1 MITYFDTSAFIK
13 LIINEIGTDEVESY
27 WDEGGDVASC
37 QLLVIESTAALV
49 RARQSD
55 RISIATYNS
64 SISLLDNL
72 YARLT
77 IVNIDENLLAD
88 ACDVTKTE
96 KLRAYD
102 AVHLASALKI
112 GADIFASADAD
123 LCRAANRQGLNIFN
137 PGLKVA
143 NKKSSTRGVARTG
156 DIRCI

>member
-13 LIINEIGTDEVESY
+13 LIIKEIGTDEVESY

-37 QLLVIESTAALV
+37 QLLVVESTAALV

>member
-137 PGLKVA
+137 PWLNCPIA
-143 NKKSSTRGVARTG
+143 NIEGQR
-156 DIRCI
+156 

>member
-37 QLLVIESTAALV
+37 QLLVVESTAALV
-49 RARQSD
+49 RARQND

-64 SISLLDNL
+64 SISLLDDL
-72 YARLT
+72 YQRLT

-88 ACDVTKTE
+88 ACVVTKTE

-112 GADIFASADAD
+112 GATIFASADID
-123 LCRAANRQGLNIFN
+123 LCHAANRQGLTIFN
-137 PGLKVA
+137 PGL
-143 NKKSSTRGVARTG
+143 N
-156 DIRCI
+156 

>member
-27 WDEGGDVASC
+27 WDEDGDVASC
-37 QLLVIESTAALV
+37 QLIVVESTAALV

-55 RISIATYNS
+55 RISIATYKS

-137 PGLKVA
+137 PGM
-143 NKKSSTRGVARTG
+143 N
-156 DIRCI
+156 

>member
-37 QLLVIESTAALV
+37 QLIVVESTAALV

-55 RISIATYNS
+55 RISIATYNL

-112 GADIFASADAD
+112 GADIFASADVD

-137 PGLKVA
+137 PGM
-143 NKKSSTRGVARTG
+143 N
-156 DIRCI
+156 

>member
-37 QLLVIESTAALV
+37 QLLVVESTAALV

-72 YARLT
+72 YVRLT

-137 PGLKVA
+137 PEM
-143 NKKSSTRGVARTG
+143 N
-156 DIRCI
+156 

>member
-1 MITYFDTSAFIK
+1 MSTYIDPSAFLK
-13 LIINEIGTDEVESY
+13 LINKDIGTDDVESY
-27 WDEGGDVASC
+27 WHDGGDVASC
-37 QLLVIESTAALV
+37 QLIVVESTAALV

-137 PGLKVA
+137 PGM
-143 NKKSSTRGVARTG
+143 N
-156 DIRCI
+156 